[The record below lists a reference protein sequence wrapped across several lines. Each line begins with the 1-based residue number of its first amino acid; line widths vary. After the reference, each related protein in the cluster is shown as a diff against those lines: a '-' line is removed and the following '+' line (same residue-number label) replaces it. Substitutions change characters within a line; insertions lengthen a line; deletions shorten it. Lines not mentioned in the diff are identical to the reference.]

1 MCGITGELHFRLDEP
16 VTPESITRM
25 CNTLRHR
32 GPDDEGI
39 YVDGG
44 FGMGMRRLSIIDL
57 ATGKQPISNEDGS
70 IWTVF
75 NGEIYNFLE
84 LRSFLQQKGHGFST
98 NTDTEVIVHLYEEYQ
113 EDFAKHLAG
122 MFAIALWDT
131 RQKKLI
137 LVRDRLGIKPL
148 YYSVEPH
155 RLLFGSE
162 LKALLP
168 NGISREIDLQALH
181 DYLSFNYV
189 PGPRTIFTQV
199 RKLPPGHLLTCA
211 KGVVNLT
218 SYWEL
223 EYPASSLERGGRSE
237 KSYCEELDALLQ
249 TTVKQHLISDVPLGV
264 FLSGGVDSSSIVAL
278 MRQVSSQPIQTFSI
292 GFAEQSYDELA
303 YARTVAEAFQT
314 DHHELVVKPQ
324 MVDLLPDLVR
334 SFDEPFADSTAIPVY
349 WVSKL
354 AREHVTVALSGEGGD
369 EVFAGYE
376 TYSAYKIASL
386 YQRLPKLLAT
396 KMIPAMIERLPVS
409 HNRVSFDYKAK
420 SFVRGALLPPAEGH
434 YWWKVIF
441 TEEAKEALYAGG
453 RNGFADPLRLYRQ
466 VYERCSAPDVLSRIQ
481 HIDTKIWLP
490 DSILVKAD
498 RMSMA
503 NSLEARVPFLDHR
516 VVEFAATLPSHLK
529 LRGLTNKKY
538 ILKRTMS
545 RYLPK
550 QVLQGRK
557 RGFNVPIPVWLGRE
571 LRDFVHDVLNPRRVK
586 EDGFFDPHVVSALVR
601 DHEEKRR
608 DYSRN
613 IWSLLVFTL
622 WHGEYAQR
630 LPAAGC

>member
-1 MCGITGELHFRLDEP
+1 MCGIVGKLYLRSDEP
-16 VTPESITRM
+16 VMAESIGRM
-25 CNTLRHR
+25 CNTLWHR

-39 YVDGG
+39 YVDGS

-57 ATGKQPISNEDGS
+57 STGRQPISNEAGS

-84 LRSFLQQKGHGFST
+84 LRPLLQQKGHKFYT

-131 RQKKLI
+131 RQKKLL

-148 YYSVEPH
+148 YYSVEPD

-162 LKALLP
+162 IKALLQD
-168 NGISREIDLQALH
+168 GVSREIDLQALH

-189 PGPRTIFTQV
+189 PGPRTIFAHI
-199 RKLPPGHLLTCA
+199 RKLPPGHLLTCT
-211 KGVVNLT
+211 KGVVNV
-218 SYWEL
+218 SAYWEL
-223 EYPASSLERGGRSE
+223 AYPATSPDRKKRTEE
-237 KSYCEELDALLQ
+237 SYCEELDALLK

-264 FLSGGVDSSSIVAL
+264 FLSGGVDSSSLVAL
-278 MRQVSSQPIQTFSI
+278 MREVSSQPIQTFSI
-292 GFAEQSYDELA
+292 GFAEQSYNELA
-303 YARTVAEAFQT
+303 YARVVADAFQT
-314 DHHELVVKPQ
+314 DHHELVVRPQ
-324 MVDLLPDLVR
+324 VVDLLPELVR
-334 SFDEPFADSTAIPVY
+334 YFDEPFADSTAIPVY
-349 WVSKL
+349 CVAKL
-354 AREHVTVALSGEGGD
+354 AREYVKVALSGEGGD

-376 TYSAYKIASL
+376 TYAAYKIASV

-396 KMIPAMIERLPVS
+396 TVIPAVIERLPVS

-420 SFVRGALLPPAEGH
+420 RFVQGALLPPAEGH

-441 TEEAKEALYAGG
+441 TEEAKAALYAGG
-453 RNGFADPLRLYRQ
+453 MNGFADPLRLYRH
-466 VYERCSAPDVLSRIQ
+466 VYEQCPAPDVLSKIQ

-516 VVEFAATLPSHLK
+516 VVEFAAALPSHFK

-545 RYLPK
+545 RHLPK
-550 QVLQGRK
+550 QVLQGKK
-557 RGFNVPIPVWLGRE
+557 RGFNVPIPVWLGRD
-571 LRDFVHDVLNPRRVK
+571 LRDFVHDVLSPQRIK
-586 EDGFFDPHVVSALVR
+586 EAGFFNSKTVYTLMR
-601 DHEEKRR
+601 DHEEMHM

-613 IWSLLVFTL
+613 IWSLLIFTL
-622 WHGEYAQR
+622 WYDEYIRRPQ
-630 LPAAGC
+630 AA